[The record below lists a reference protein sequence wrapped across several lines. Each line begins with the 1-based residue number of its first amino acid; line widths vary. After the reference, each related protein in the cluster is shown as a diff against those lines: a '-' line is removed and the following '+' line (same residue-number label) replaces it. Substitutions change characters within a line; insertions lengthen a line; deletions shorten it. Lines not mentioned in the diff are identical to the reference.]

1 MDSSGIRGPLPH
13 ARRAV
18 VRGLAHE
25 PVHHELR
32 HPRQLPAEAGPRRA
46 GGHPVRRMVLRVA
59 VRPPVASRDRVVHR
73 PRGWC
78 TLGRETS
85 IQKVEWAEDGWP
97 YIVGGHGGER
107 YVEAPKDAIE
117 TVAPASRDQ
126 HDEFDADVLGLDWNT
141 LRVPFDEKMGSV
153 GGGSLKL
160 IGQAR
165 CATRSTCRWWPAAGR
180 RSISTPRPA
189 WRSIRRPTRRWPV

>member
-1 MDSSGIRGPLPH
+1 
-13 ARRAV
+13 
-18 VRGLAHE
+18 
-25 PVHHELR
+25 
-32 HPRQLPAEAGPRRA
+32 
-46 GGHPVRRMVLRVA
+46 MVLRVA

-160 IGQAR
+160 IGQGSLCNTFDLSLVA
-165 CATRSTCRWWPAAGR
+165 
-180 RSISTPRPA
+180 
-189 WRSIRRPTRRWPV
+189 RRWQAFDFDAETCVAFDPKTYQAMAGLRTTTTTSIGRGRLSRTTRTASAA

>member
-1 MDSSGIRGPLPH
+1 MDTPSGEWYYASLCGRPW
-13 ARRAV
+13 
-18 VRGLAHE
+18 
-25 PVHHELR
+25 HHET
-32 HPRQLPAEAGPRRA
+32 E
-46 GGHPVRRMVLRVA
+46 
-59 VRPPVASRDRVVHR
+59 SFID

-160 IGQAR
+160 IGQGSLCNTFDLSLVA
-165 CATRSTCRWWPAAGR
+165 
-180 RSISTPRPA
+180 
-189 WRSIRRPTRRWPV
+189 RRWQAFDL